1 MIIMIHCAYFD
12 KLRNTSFF
20 EVKEVAEAQ
29 ELTRNEEDVG
39 AAVVPVESE
48 SYVNLRKRMVGKHSA
63 KVDNVLQEN
72 GKLCREFAKKQ
83 VGEGRW
89 PTAAVAEH
97 VSVMTSDPSL
107 LLFFATVF
115 VQSSR
120 RFKSML
126 EQRRNL
132 PAWQEREN
140 ILDLLDQCQVLV
152 VSGMTG

>member
-1 MIIMIHCAYFD
+1 M
-12 KLRNTSFF
+12 
-20 EVKEVAEAQ
+20 AEAQ
-29 ELTRNEEDVG
+29 EFTRDEEDVA
-39 AAVVPVESE
+39 AAVIPVETE
-48 SYVNLRKRMVGKHSA
+48 SYVNLRKRTVGKHSG

-89 PTAAVAEH
+89 PIAVVAER
-97 VSVMTSDPSL
+97 VSVMTFDPSL
-107 LLFFATVF
+107 FLSIATIFRCCASVI
-115 VQSSR
+115 QSSR

-132 PAWQEREN
+132 PAWQERDN

>member
-1 MIIMIHCAYFD
+1 M
-12 KLRNTSFF
+12 
-20 EVKEVAEAQ
+20 AEAQ
-29 ELTRNEEDVG
+29 ELTRDEEDE
-39 AAVVPVESE
+39 AATLVQVESE
-48 SYVNLRKRMVGKHSA
+48 SYVNLRKRAVGKHSA

-89 PTAAVAEH
+89 PTAAVAERF
-97 VSVMTSDPSL
+97 SVMTSDPSF
-107 LLFFATVF
+107 LLFLATVF
-115 VQSSR
+115 HCSALVVQSSR

-140 ILDLLDQCQVLV
+140 ILDLLDHCQVLV